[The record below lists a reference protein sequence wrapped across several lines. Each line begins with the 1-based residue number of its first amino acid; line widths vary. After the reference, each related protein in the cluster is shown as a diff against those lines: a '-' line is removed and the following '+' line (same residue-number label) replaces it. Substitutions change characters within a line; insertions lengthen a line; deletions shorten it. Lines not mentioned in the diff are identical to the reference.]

1 MWGSGVFVLLLGCL
15 CCLCLSGPL
24 LGKLGLLPG
33 GWSPA
38 NLASAPV
45 QEILRFCEEQYNRG
59 SNDAMVYRMVL
70 AVVAQQVVAGINY
83 NVTMILGNTNCRKS
97 QNLAT
102 GNCAL
107 QTGQELRAERCV
119 FIVYSVPWN
128 SVTTLQSQQ
137 CNPY

>member
-1 MWGSGVFVLLLGCL
+1 MWVYGVCSLLLGF
-15 CCLCLSGPL
+15 LCLPGPL
-24 LGKLGLLPG
+24 LGKLGHMTG

-38 NLASAPV
+38 NPDSAPV
-45 QEILRFCEEQYNRG
+45 QKILRFCEERYNRG
-59 SNDAMVYRMVL
+59 SNDAMVYRMVRP
-70 AVVAQQVVAGINY
+70 VQVTQQVVAGMNY

-107 QTGQELRAERCV
+107 QAGQELRAERCV

-128 SVTTLQSQQ
+128 NMTTLQSQQ
-137 CNPY
+137 CNPC